1 MNEQLL
7 KAITR
12 LFAIVAKERVTDAE
26 KRKIEEFLLDHID
39 AEEIDDYLQI
49 FDEYSHTEAL
59 EPAREQTSVEVMDRS
74 TEEFVEEWANIVLI
88 CKHINME
95 LTEYQKVV
103 MLVKIIELLLADG
116 YLSERQTN
124 LLYYITKLIKSDYNQ
139 VRTIVDFIL
148 YNEIE
153 NFDHKDILIIDDG
166 EGFELEQCKHLV
178 SPKLSGFI
186 AILYLSKIESYLIKY
201 VGISSIRVNG
211 IPLKTRSVSMFPPGS
226 NIRGD
231 KIDPI
236 FYSDVVV
243 AFKEIEPHLKLN
255 LRAENVSLRFGT
267 GVIGLRNINIFEE
280 SGKLIGVMGASG
292 SGKSTLF
299 EVLNGKRKPILG
311 KVTINGVD
319 IHKNKKAVEGIIG
332 YVPQDD
338 MLVEELTV
346 YQNIYYAALLSYADY
361 NEVEINDIVK
371 KTLIS
376 LGLFDIKDLKVGNPL
391 NKTISGGQRKR
402 LNIALELIREPD
414 ILYLDEPTSGLS
426 SRDSENIMDLLK
438 ELALKG
444 KMVFAIIHQPSSDI
458 FKMFDS
464 LIILDV
470 GGYQIYY
477 GNPTEALVYFK
488 DIINMVN
495 RDQGICITCGN
506 VKVEQIFN
514 IIETRVVDE
523 YGRLTERR
531 KISAPEW
538 NRYFLKRFKPPKKE
552 ENLELPKSKNYKIPG
567 RKNQFKIYTSRD
579 LLAKISNRQYL
590 FINLMEAPLLA
601 FILAY
606 FIRYY
611 DKNSAGGTYNF
622 FDNPNI
628 PAYFFMS
635 IIVALFMGLTVSA
648 EEIIRDRKLQ
658 ERESFLNLSRGSYL
672 ASKLFI
678 LFCISAIQTFSF
690 IIIGNLILEFKG
702 MYFPYWMILFT
713 CSCMSNAIGLNISS
727 AFNSAIT
734 IYILIPIILI
744 PQLIFSGVVFSFEKL
759 NPDLSSQD
767 KVPIYGEIMTSR
779 WAYEA
784 AMVKQFTSNE
794 FERIFYDVDKNIT
807 NAEYK
812 STYYIPELLFRL
824 EEINNSNTNERTKE
838 DNFELLRYELNKELE
853 LTGRDKFSDI
863 SKMNMTD
870 FDSSAYVSAKRYLE
884 TLQRVYINRKN
895 DFLKKKDSILSSYNQ
910 NEAMRKKLLHLRRN
924 YKNDN
929 INQIVKGLN
938 DKTRIIE
945 ADNRLIRKVYPIY
958 YDPEKPE
965 NKFNFRTHFYA
976 PTKYF
981 MGFYI
986 DTFYFD
992 LLVIWSMTVF
1002 LIFLLYFDI
1011 LRFLVNRIESLIT
1024 KPIPYYMRKN
1034 KNYLKLKMQQRR
1046 RRKLIIR

>member
-12 LFAIVAKERVTDAE
+12 LFAIVAKERVTEEE
-26 KRKIEEFLLDHID
+26 KHKLEEFLLDHID
-39 AEEIDDYLQI
+39 AEEIEDYLQI
-49 FDEYSHTEAL
+49 FEEYSVSREFQENGGTPSGMMDPTTE
-59 EPAREQTSVEVMDRS
+59 D
-74 TEEFVEEWANIVLI
+74 FVEEWANIVLI

-95 LTEYQKVV
+95 LTGYQKIV
-103 MLVKIIELLLADG
+103 MLIKIIELILADEL
-116 YLSERQTN
+116 LSERQAN
-124 LLYYITKLIKSDYNQ
+124 LLFYITQLIKSDYNQ
-139 VRTIVDFIL
+139 VKVIKDFIWN
-148 YNEIE
+148 NEVEECNSE
-153 NFDHKDILIIDDG
+153 NILIIDDG
-166 EGFELEQCKHLV
+166 EYVNNVNCRHLTA
-178 SPKLSGFI
+178 PKLSGFM
-186 AILYLSKIESYLIKY
+186 AVLYLPNLETYLIKY

-211 IPLKTRSVSMFPPGS
+211 IPLKSRSVNVFPPGS

-236 FYSDVVV
+236 FYSDVVA
-243 AFKEIEPHLKLN
+243 AFQVIEPHLKLT

-267 GVIGLRNINIFEE
+267 GVIGLRNINISEE

-311 KVTINGVD
+311 QVTINGID
-319 IHKNKKAVEGIIG
+319 IYKNKEAIEGIIG

-338 MLVEELTV
+338 MLMEELTV
-346 YQNIYYAALLSYADY
+346 YQNLYYAALLSYADY
-361 NEVEINDIVK
+361 NDIEINEIVN
-371 KTLIS
+371 KTLLN
-376 LGLFDIKDLKVGNPL
+376 LGLYDIRDLQVGNPL

-414 ILYLDEPTSGLS
+414 ILFLDEPTSGLS

-438 ELALKG
+438 ELSLKG

-464 LIILDV
+464 LVILDV

-477 GNPTEALVYFK
+477 GIPTEALGYFK
-488 DIINMVN
+488 EIINMVN

-523 YGRLTERR
+523 YGRFTERR
-531 KISAPEW
+531 KISPPEW
-538 NRYFLKRFKPPKKE
+538 NRYFLKKFKPSQKTINHEIPD
-552 ENLELPKSKNYKIPG
+552 SKNFKIPS
-567 RKNQFKIYTSRD
+567 RKNQFKIFAVRD
-579 LLAKISNRQYL
+579 FLSKISNRQYL
-590 FINLMEAPLLA
+590 YINLLEAPILA
-601 FILAY
+601 FILSY

-611 DKNSAGGTYNF
+611 EKHSPDSAYSF
-622 FDNPNI
+622 YDNPNI

-648 EEIIRDRKLQ
+648 EEIIKDRKVL

-678 LFCISAIQTFSF
+678 LFGISAIQTFSF
-690 IIIGNLILEFKG
+690 ILVGNIILEFKG
-702 MYFPYWMILFT
+702 MYIHYWMILFT

-767 KVPIYGEIMTSR
+767 KVPIYGEIMASR

-784 AMVKQFTSNE
+784 AMVKQFKSNRYE
-794 FERIFYDVDKNIT
+794 KLFYDIDKKIA
-807 NAEYK
+807 NADYK
-812 STYYIPELLFRL
+812 STYYIPELLL
-824 EEINNSNTNERTKE
+824 QLDKANLTETTIDEKE
-838 DNFELLRYELNKELE
+838 SNFELLRYEIDKELE
-853 LTGRDKFSDI
+853 FTGRDKFNELDKLTVNS
-863 SKMNMTD
+863 
-870 FDSSAYVSAKRYLE
+870 FDSTIYTSTKKFLN
-884 TLQRVYINRKN
+884 TLQQLYVNRKN
-895 DFLKKKDSILSSYNQ
+895 NFIDERNDILNNFNKNEILQAQLLKFRD
-910 NEAMRKKLLHLRRN
+910 R
-924 YKNDN
+924 YKNEN
-929 INQIVKGLN
+929 INQLVKSLN
-938 DKTRIIE
+938 EKTRIIQVNNE
-945 ADNRLIRKVYPIY
+945 LVRKIYPIY
-958 YDPEKPE
+958 FDPERPT
-965 NKFNFRTHFYA
+965 NRFNFRTHFYA

-981 MGFYI
+981 GGFYM
-986 DTFYFD
+986 DTFYFN
-992 LLVIWSMTVF
+992 LLVIWSMTLF
-1002 LIFLLYFDI
+1002 LVIALYFDL
-1011 LRFLVNRIESLIT
+1011 LRKIVIKAEGASSR
-1024 KPIPYYMRKN
+1024 PIPYYMRKN
-1034 KNYLKLKMQQRR
+1034 KNYIKKKIQQRKV
-1046 RRKLIIR
+1046 RKILSRK